1 VRANYDLGAF
11 GIGGYFSHATGDEFN
26 TWRLVGMYTLGANE
40 FHLNY
45 GGTNNVKVDGWAK
58 PARLG
63 KSPPATTTT

>member
-1 VRANYDLGAF
+1 
-11 GIGGYFSHATGDEFN
+11 
-26 TWRLVGMYTLGANE
+26 MYTLGANE

-63 KSPPATTTT
+63 KSLPATTTT